1 MDEEFDGAGQKQ
13 RDSIRALLSNRK
25 RKRPR
30 DAASSGGFIR
40 LGDAALGGSASARK
54 AGPGFQGSFLHGAR
68 RLANP
73 LLQLHEEILDFCTLV
88 SPTEAERQARREL
101 IDEIG
106 EVVHAVFGDHVEL
119 ALFGSTATGL
129 YLPSSDVDVV
139 IVGVKP
145 EGGRS
150 LRMLA
155 KELMERNLVTYIEVV
170 DKARVPIV
178 KFKHKRTDISV
189 DVSFDV
195 GSGPTAVRRIRRY
208 LRRSPAFR
216 PLTLVLK
223 YFLAQRKLNET
234 FSGGVGSFLLQMMI
248 VSFLQHRHRQMAVD
262 DAMMQ
267 ASSQGTGAAPVSSAS
282 QSNLGSLL
290 LDFFQLY
297 GRDFNFVN
305 VGISV
310 RNKGSYYNKV
320 GGQQK
325 AKNAF
330 PANSAVLTVWSR
342 SVLHW
347 LPVIY
352 ASPDTHSCVVVPP
365 VPV

>member
-1 MDEEFDGAGQKQ
+1 MDEELDGAGQKQ

-30 DAASSGGFIR
+30 DAPSSGGFIR

-68 RLANP
+68 RFANP

-101 IDEIG
+101 IDEIAV
-106 EVVHAVFGDHVEL
+106 VVHAVFGDHVEL

-267 ASSQGTGAAPVSSAS
+267 ASSQGEGAEPVSSAS

-320 GGQQK
+320 GGIRRFEVDNRKQRT
-325 AKNAF
+325 
-330 PANSAVLTVWSR
+330 L
-342 SVLHW
+342 
-347 LPVIY
+347 
-352 ASPDTHSCVVVPP
+352 SPRFCCSSYRVDILEECCI
-365 VPV
+365 